1 MRRGRA
7 WCSVRYFGTG
17 NEIRGRGRFVFLST
31 CSKQHH
37 RVSIGKNH
45 SAPVMHPD
53 ADQRSAQKQDAGLR
67 RERQRGGV
75 GSVCAQSLAQAF
87 RLAAR
92 FPRRQ
97 RSFSPRQTCR
107 SSEAPCICNAQVHQA
122 QSSTTKASV
131 GRFTLST
138 RLSTR
143 RSRERSTAEDEE
155 ACVLVQR

>member
-45 SAPVMHPD
+45 SAQVMHPD
-53 ADQRSAQKQDAGLR
+53 ADQRSAQKHDAELH
-67 RERQRGGV
+67 RERQRGG
-75 GSVCAQSLAQAF
+75 VCAQSLAQAF

-122 QSSTTKASV
+122 QSSTTKGSV
-131 GRFTLST
+131 ARVTLST

-143 RSRERSTAEDEE
+143 RSRERFTGEDEE